1 MLQQVRRIIT
11 ANNEDGQSY
20 ILSDSPSPHVTETAP
35 HRGLTDLWAMFDGG
49 PDIVTVDGAD
59 RPVVL
64 SPASGGNIFR
74 FFQLPPASASA
85 TTQEAAARVFEKMG
99 GAHERVA
106 ESRDPTM
113 HLTQT
118 IDYIILLKGRV
129 KLVLDEQD
137 TILNPFDVVIQR
149 RTNHAWINVEEEPA
163 LMMAVLVDLNTAKD

>member
-11 ANNEDGQSY
+11 ANNDDGRSY
-20 ILSDSPSPHVTETAP
+20 ILSDAPSPHVAETAP
-35 HRGLTDLWAMFDGG
+35 NRGLTDLWAMFDGG
-49 PDIVTVDGAD
+49 PDIETEDGAD

-64 SPASGGNIFR
+64 SPAKGGNIFR

-85 TTQEAAARVFEKMG
+85 TTQEAAASVFEKMG

-106 ESRDPTM
+106 DSRDPSM

-129 KLVLDEQD
+129 KLVLDEQE

-149 RTNHAWINVEEEPA
+149 RTNHAWINVDEEPA
-163 LMMAVLVDLNTAKD
+163 LMMAVLVDLNAAKD